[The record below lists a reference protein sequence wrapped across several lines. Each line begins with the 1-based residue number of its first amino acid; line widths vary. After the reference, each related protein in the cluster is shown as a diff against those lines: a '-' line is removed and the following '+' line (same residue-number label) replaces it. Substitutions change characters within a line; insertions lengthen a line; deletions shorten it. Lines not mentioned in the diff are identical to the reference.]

1 MHNYKLLLALSLG
14 AAALVQTAAA
24 QIVVTRSFSFPPV
37 GLASS
42 ETLQVNVSNV
52 AASAANGT
60 AAACAGN
67 VSFFNA
73 AGTAIGTATTFSVA
87 AGVTQSIPLTFAKSG
102 LSGVRGEVRAVIQTT
117 SGVGR
122 NAAPCSLESSLETF
136 DSTLGVT
143 HVYLSSA
150 INQSTSAVGFATT
163 NSGASEQ

>member
-1 MHNYKLLLALSLG
+1 MRNFRFFLALTFVAG
-14 AAALVQTAAA
+14 AMAQVGAA
-24 QIVVTRSFSFPPV
+24 QIMVTRAFSFPPV

-42 ETLQVNVSNV
+42 ETLQINVSNL

-122 NAAPCSLESSLETF
+122 NAPPCSLESSLETF

-150 INQSTSAVGFATT
+150 INQSTSAVGFAAT
-163 NSGASEQ
+163 NSGGAQ